1 MGNVVGP
8 APSRVDGRLK
18 VTGAAKYSVEF
29 DVPNCAHGWT
39 IESNIAK
46 GKILSIETKD
56 AQSAPGVLVI
66 VSHLNAPKPKQPA
79 VKESEA
85 LTKGIRNEMRVPFS
99 DDAVHY
105 AGQYVALVV
114 AKTIEQARHAASL
127 VRVTYAPEDPL
138 LTMEDA
144 EHKAVKPKKNLG
156 DNVQIKKGDVD
167 IALQDSNLVKIEQ
180 TYTTPTET
188 HNPIEM
194 SGTIAAWEADDK
206 LTLYDATQ
214 FVKGVQS
221 VLAGAWN
228 LAPDNVRVIC
238 PFVGGAFGC
247 KGAVWPHVFVAASGA
262 KAAGLPV
269 KLHVTRRNMF
279 VGTGHR
285 TPTRQTIALAA
296 TRDGKLQAMRHVSQ
310 TLTSPVGKYVESCG
324 ARSTGVMYES
334 PSIWIEEVIYPVNIG
349 TTTFMRA
356 PGECP
361 GTYALECAMDEL
373 SYSLG
378 IDPVALRLANHA
390 DNHPTKSVPWQE
402 VLKETFKEGIGAAK
416 KTPAFSAKHLKECY
430 SLGAEKFGWAKR
442 NPKPGSTHDGDLLVG
457 WGMATATYPAHKMSA
472 AAKVQLRADGSA
484 IVQCATH
491 DLGTGAYTA
500 LTQIA
505 SEQLG
510 LPFEKVKFE
519 LGDTAFPFGPVAGGS
534 NTTGT
539 VGTAIHEVAQL
550 LHSALAELAVKDSKS
565 PLHNLSPNDIAMAAP
580 GQLGSKS
587 DHSKSDAYIDILK
600 RAGRDSI
607 EVETKLKE
615 MEENKKFAFQ
625 SWGAHFCEVKIDPLL
640 PRVQVSRVVSVMNC
654 GRVVSAKT
662 ARSQIMGGFVM
673 GIGMA
678 LAEATEYDPKTGM
691 PATRNLADYH
701 VATNADVP
709 LIDVYFVGEPD
720 FAFNPIGARG
730 MGEIGI
736 TGAAAAVAN
745 AVYHAT
751 GKRVRDL
758 PITPDKLI

>member
-1 MGNVVGP
+1 
-8 APSRVDGRLK
+8 
-18 VTGAAKYSVEF
+18 
-29 DVPNCAHGWT
+29 
-39 IESNIAK
+39 
-46 GKILSIETKD
+46 
-56 AQSAPGVLVI
+56 
-66 VSHLNAPKPKQPA
+66 
-79 VKESEA
+79 
-85 LTKGIRNEMRVPFS
+85 
-99 DDAVHY
+99 
-105 AGQYVALVV
+105 
-114 AKTIEQARHAASL
+114 
-127 VRVTYAPEDPL
+127 
-138 LTMEDA
+138 MEDA

-247 KGAVWPHVFVAASGA
+247 KGAVWPHVFVAAIGA

-334 PSIWIEEVIYPVNIG
+334 PSIWIEEVTYPVNIG

-402 VLKETFKEGIGAAK
+402 VLKETLKEGIGGAE

-430 SLGAEKFGWAKR
+430 SLGAEKFGWSKR
-442 NPKPGSTHDGDLLVG
+442 NPEPRSMKDGDLLVG

-472 AAKVQLRADGSA
+472 AAKVILRADNSA
-484 IVQCATH
+484 TVQCATH

-500 LTQIA
+500 LTQIS

-510 LPFEKVKFE
+510 VPFEKVTFE
-519 LGDTAFPFGPVAGGS
+519 LGKSDFPFGPVAGGS

-539 VGTAIHEVAQL
+539 VGTAIHEVAVL
-550 LHSALAELAVKDSKS
+550 LHKTLAELAIKDSKS
-565 PLHNLSPNDIAMAAP
+565 PLFNAKLDDIALVSE
-580 GQLGSKS
+580 GRIGIVTEQTKS
-587 DHSKSDAYIDILK
+587 DSFTDIMK

-607 EVETKLKE
+607 EVQSKETPPEQSKT
-615 MEENKKFAFQ
+615 NAFQ

-640 PRVQVSRVVSVMNC
+640 PRVQMTRVVSVMNC
-654 GRVVSAKT
+654 GRIVSAKT
-662 ARSQIMGGFVM
+662 ARSQIMGGVTM

-678 LAEATEYDPKTGM
+678 LMEETSYDPATGL
-691 PATRNLADYH
+691 PVIRNLADYH
-701 VATNADVP
+701 VPTNADVP
-709 LIDVYFVGEPD
+709 EIDVSFVGEPD
-720 FAFNPIGARG
+720 FKFNPIGARG

-736 TGAAAAVAN
+736 TGIAAAIAN